1 MLESKEDIAH
11 IKRTVLDLGTQYAR
25 LEFRE
30 VSEKCRED
38 DDLIIRVLEDMVQN
52 QEIHAEY
59 FPSSKA
65 VAFNQQANL
74 DEIDTLMAK
83 YEEWEGAKVG
93 KKILDYV

>member
-1 MLESKEDIAH
+1 MICL
-11 IKRTVLDLGTQYAR
+11 
-25 LEFRE
+25 
-30 VSEKCRED
+30 
-38 DDLIIRVLEDMVQN
+38 N